1 LTLNPTKNGEVPR
14 SSTSAPK
21 EKYQLQS
28 SLCMPKNQFGGTSL
42 IGCDD
47 GMGNSSSNHPPPP
60 QQTWD
65 INTQHMF
72 VFVDEK
78 KFRA

>member
-1 LTLNPTKNGEVPR
+1 
-14 SSTSAPK
+14 
-21 EKYQLQS
+21 
-28 SLCMPKNQFGGTSL
+28 MPKNQFGGTSL